1 MKWVQ
6 ETIYGVKITRRGHI
20 RNNMIGRN
28 HLLYRSIYWCY
39 FSQPITFQDFYQ
51 GQV

>member
-20 RNNMIGRN
+20 RNNMIGRK
-28 HLLYRSIYWCY
+28 HLLYRSIYWWY
-39 FSQPITFQDFYQ
+39 FSQTIKFQDFYQ